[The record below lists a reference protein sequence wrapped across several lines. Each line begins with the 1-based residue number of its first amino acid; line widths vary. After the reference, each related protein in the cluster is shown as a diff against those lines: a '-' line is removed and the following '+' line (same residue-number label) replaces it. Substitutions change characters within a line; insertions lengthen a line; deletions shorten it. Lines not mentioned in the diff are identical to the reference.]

1 MGVKSWKPIVGLAR
15 LGERK
20 GFRVLTAQAQAMHEL
35 VQPESTYLPSGPKCH
50 FVAGPFPWGSDRQA
64 LVKAM
69 KQIGWNVK
77 ALQPLQ
83 PVPGRGSMWL
93 LQAVEDP
100 PELIIN
106 TTHGEVVIS
115 RHKEQTTPSKS
126 VPASTVGSVS
136 TLSLCGSSKSAA
148 AEQDP
153 WLVADPWAPY
163 QSRHVGSHAT
173 SANQGLKQLE
183 DRIQNAVLAKIPTA
197 MDQDDVPERIST
209 LEGQMQMLMSKH
221 QTLEN
226 QVNEFSAN
234 STQQFSL
241 VQQQIHQQSQSFH
254 GQFES
259 HAQGIQAMFTQQ
271 MDQIRGLL
279 SKRPREDTM
288 E

>member
-1 MGVKSWKPIVGLAR
+1 
-15 LGERK
+15 
-20 GFRVLTAQAQAMHEL
+20 
-35 VQPESTYLPSGPKCH
+35 
-50 FVAGPFPWGSDRQA
+50 
-64 LVKAM
+64 
-69 KQIGWNVK
+69 
-77 ALQPLQ
+77 
-83 PVPGRGSMWL
+83 MWL
-93 LQAVEDP
+93 LQAVDDP
-100 PELIIN
+100 PEMIIN

-115 RHKEQTTPSKS
+115 RHKDQNHQPKS
-126 VPASTVGSVS
+126 APASTVGSVS
-136 TLSLCGSSKSAA
+136 TLSLCGSSSSGGP
-148 AEQDP
+148 EQDP

-163 QSRHVGSHAT
+163 QHKQVVPQST
-173 SANQGLKQLE
+173 SVTQGLKQLE

-221 QTLEN
+221 QSLES

-241 VQQQIHQQSQSFH
+241 VQQQIHQQSQNFH

-271 MDQIRGLL
+271 MEQIRGLL